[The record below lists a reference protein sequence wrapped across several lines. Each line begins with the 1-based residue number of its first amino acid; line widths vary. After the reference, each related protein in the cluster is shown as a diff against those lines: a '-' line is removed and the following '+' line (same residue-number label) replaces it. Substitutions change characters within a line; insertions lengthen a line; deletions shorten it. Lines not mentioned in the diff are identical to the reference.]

1 MNNPINHFGFNPKN
15 YKWLYIGL
23 AINVLGYILM
33 IGGGAESL
41 NEFKEEELFSPIRIT
56 LSPILIIAGYVVILF
71 SIMRVSKME
80 SLFIA
85 DSPFQREL
93 NFAAQIIRKYNLG
106 NKEYFLTVFNHV
118 DNSLLEIAWNV
129 GSKKIQNK
137 EIIKDSSNLTPVER
151 NEVKRLYDEIAE
163 SPKEI
168 LRKILDKEF
177 DVKKYKL
184 SDEKIE
190 RSLRNSIAKRYIELI
205 SKNIS
210 E

>member
-1 MNNPINHFGFNPKN
+1 
-15 YKWLYIGL
+15 
-23 AINVLGYILM
+23 M